1 MKQQELD
8 DQLIGGGRK
17 FLSVEAM
24 LHRAKRGEK
33 KSINFAARNAEENF
47 FFKVCTFRL
56 LFVKEIS
63 FQSFSTVQ

>member
-17 FLSVEAM
+17 FLSIEAM

-33 KSINFAARNAEENF
+33 KKSINFTARSAEENF
-47 FFKVCTFRL
+47 FKVCAFRL
-56 LFVKEIS
+56 PFVKEIS